1 MNKTQQQI
9 VDDITEYIT
18 SGQTHSTL
26 VGMQFTVGH
35 KPDDEHK
42 ARQYAEYIV
51 DLIKSAE
58 NYRRSNVKMGKTRA
72 K

>member
-1 MNKTQQQI
+1 
-9 VDDITEYIT
+9 
-18 SGQTHSTL
+18 
-26 VGMQFTVGH
+26 MQFTVGH

-58 NYRRSNVKMGKTRA
+58 NYRRSNVKSGKTRA